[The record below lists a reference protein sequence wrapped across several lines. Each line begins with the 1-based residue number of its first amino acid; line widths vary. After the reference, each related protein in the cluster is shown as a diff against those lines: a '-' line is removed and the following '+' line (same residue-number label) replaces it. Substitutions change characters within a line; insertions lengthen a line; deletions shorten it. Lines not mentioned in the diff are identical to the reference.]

1 MAEGNALVMKEIK
14 AMDVIDFYL
23 FYDQWI
29 DKIKK
34 KNQQIKNNG
43 RR

>member
-1 MAEGNALVMKEIK
+1 MADGNALVMREIK
-14 AMDVIDFYL
+14 SMDVIEFYL

-29 DKIKK
+29 ERIKK
-34 KNQQIKNNG
+34 QNQKMNQNG

>member
-1 MAEGNALVMKEIK
+1 MADGNALVMKEIK
-14 AMDVIDFYL
+14 SMDVVEFYL

-29 DKIKK
+29 EKIKK
-34 KNQQIKNNG
+34 QNQKTQQNG